1 VLYNNFKQ
9 IVQTKD
15 HVMILVEMNH
25 DARIIPLN
33 KPHAPAHIRRWLG
46 DSVARWE
53 RDTLV
58 IDTTNFTDKT
68 RFRGSSDKLHVVERL
83 RRVDADTILYS
94 FTVEDPATWAQPWTG
109 EYTWMA
115 AQSDDRLYEYACHE
129 ANYALQGIL
138 KGERL
143 LEREAAEQKK

>member
-15 HVMILVEMNH
+15 HVLILVEMVH

-33 KPHAPAHIRRWLG
+33 KPHAPPHIRRWLG
-46 DSVARWE
+46 DSVAHWDK
-53 RDTLV
+53 DTLV

-68 RFRGSSDKLHVVERL
+68 RFRGSSDKLHVIERL
-83 RRVDADTILYS
+83 RRVDDTILYS
-94 FTVEDPATWAQPWTG
+94 FTVEDPTTWTRPWTG
-109 EYTWMA
+109 EYTWPVA
-115 AQSDDRLYEYACHE
+115 DPGDHLYEYACHE